1 MSNIDFLIVGSGL
14 YGATMARLL
23 WEAGYNCLILDQRPH
38 IAGNIY
44 SEQINGYDKHM
55 YGPHIFH
62 TSLKCVIDFVNKYS
76 KWCEYQQNTLATDG
90 EKLYHLPFNMNTF
103 YDVFGC
109 TKIEEAKEII
119 DKEIQEYKEQ
129 KQKEIK
135 SGVTPIY
142 NLEEWCMLSVG
153 KTIYEKLIKPY
164 TEKQWNKKC
173 TELPQEI
180 IKRLPLR
187 FSFNNNYF
195 NDTFQG
201 IPEEGYTKFVENI
214 IGNIP
219 YLCDVKFEAQDYEYW
234 SNQVKYNIIYCGAV
248 DELLN
253 YELGELEWRSLRFE
267 DKIYK
272 YNGYNGQGCAILND
286 VSTNP
291 WTRTIEHMWFKQ
303 PLVDYESII
312 TTEYP
317 DDWERG
323 KERYYPINN
332 EKNNNKYQEY
342 VELLE
347 KRMPLIILGGRLG
360 KYRYFD
366 MDDTIYEAMEDANT
380 IIKTDFRINHA

>member
-1 MSNIDFLIVGSGL
+1 MSNIDFLIVGAGL
-14 YGATMARLL
+14 YGATTARLL
-23 WEAGYNCLILDQRPH
+23 HESGYNCLILDQRPH

-44 SEQINGYDKHM
+44 SEHINEYDKHM

-62 TSLKCVIDFVNKYS
+62 TSLQCVIDFVNKYS
-76 KWCEYQQNTLATDG
+76 EWYTYQQHTLATDG

-109 TKIEEAKEII
+109 ISIEEAKKII

-135 SGVTPIY
+135 SGVILIY
-142 NLEEWCMLSVG
+142 NLEEWCMLTVG
-153 KTIYEKLIKPY
+153 KTIYEKLIKNY
-164 TEKQWNKKC
+164 TEKQWGKKC

-195 NDTFQG
+195 NDIFQG
-201 IPEEGYTKFVENI
+201 IPKEGYTKFVENI
-214 IGNIP
+214 IGDIP
-219 YLCDVKFEAQDYEYW
+219 YLCNVQFKAKDYEYW
-234 SNQVKYNIIYCGAV
+234 SSKVKHGIIYCGAV

-267 DKIYK
+267 DKSYT
-272 YNGYNGQGCAILND
+272 YNGYNGQGCAIMNN

-291 WTRTIEHMWFKQ
+291 WTRTIEHMWFLPHQ
-303 PLVDYESII
+303 SIDNESII

-317 DDWERG
+317 DKWERG

-332 EKNNNKYQEY
+332 DKNERKYKVYVDLLKEK
-342 VELLE
+342 
-347 KRMPLIILGGRLG
+347 MPLIRLGGRLG

-366 MDDTIYEAMEDANT
+366 MDDTIHEAMEDVKN
-380 IIKTDFRINHA
+380 ILKEINE